1 MPSTFCRRLWLVRR
15 GVLAAPLLLL
25 SACSI
30 AASQPS
36 QQTLLASAAAHVA
49 PVPRVEYLPEF
60 PSFNSQ
66 PLDHQIRLYTN
77 YLWEH
82 GRPDVLIVGSSRSLQ
97 GVDPNA
103 LQQALVEQGYPELRI
118 YNFSVNGA
126 TAQVVDWM
134 MRQLLE
140 PSQLP
145 RLIIWADGSRA
156 FNSGKPDLTYQRIVG
171 SAGYQRLAAG
181 DRPIA
186 QRPAP
191 AESPPT
197 VLTQIDADACTDL
210 QAWLPFLQ
218 REGQC
223 LPASAQ
229 APPAVAAEP
238 IQAGYAA
245 FSTNLDQKGFQP
257 VGQTYN
263 PVTYYRQF
271 PRVPGQFDDNYV
283 PFRLSGSQEIA
294 TRALANYARGY
305 QIPLVFVN
313 LPLNRDYLDS
323 FRLTRER
330 QFQQHMQRLGGL
342 YGFLALDLTQQWGS
356 QHSYFAD
363 PSHLNQTGARAVAN
377 YLATHPNIDW
387 ERLAQRYR

>member
-1 MPSTFCRRLWLVRR
+1 M
-15 GVLAAPLLLL
+15 
-25 SACSI
+25 
-30 AASQPS
+30 AASQPP
-36 QQTLLASAAAHVA
+36 QQTRLASAAAHVS
-49 PVPRVEYLPEF
+49 PVAGVSYLPEF

-97 GVDPNA
+97 GVDPNT
-103 LQQALVEQGYPELRI
+103 LQQALMAQGYPELRI

-134 MRQLLE
+134 LRQLLE

-156 FNSGKPDLTYQRIVG
+156 FNSGKPDLTYQAIVG

-186 QRPAP
+186 QPPAA
-191 AESPPT
+191 AEPRPT
-197 VLTQIDADACTDL
+197 VVAQADAEVCTEL
-210 QAWLPFLQ
+210 QDWLPFLQ
-218 REGQC
+218 RDGQC
-223 LPASAQ
+223 LPSSEDA
-229 APPAVAAEP
+229 APPAIVPEP

-263 PVTYYRQF
+263 PATYYQQF
-271 PRVPGQFDDNYV
+271 PRVAGQFDDNYAS
-283 PFRLSGSQEIA
+283 FRLSGSQETA

-313 LPLNRDYLDS
+313 LPLNRDYLDG

-330 QFQQHMQRLGGL
+330 QFQQHMQRLAGL
-342 YGFLALDLTQQWGS
+342 YGFLALDLTQQWGG

-377 YLATHPNIDW
+377 HLATHPNIDW